1 MFSPVKFE
9 KELNEKYG
17 ITDKVDLSPVAK
29 LSYLETQRNELQ
41 HVLWRAKTDMI
52 HSKRLQESEN
62 ETLQMKGNDN
72 MIKHM
77 NEVKQFVGAIEML
90 DEFINELKA
99 EYKELQAEA

>member
-9 KELNEKYG
+9 KELNKKYG
-17 ITDKVDLSPVAK
+17 ITPEVDLSPMAK
-29 LSYLETQRNELQ
+29 LSYLETQRDELQ

-52 HSKRLQESEN
+52 HSKRLQDSDN

-77 NEVKQFVGAIEML
+77 NEVKQFVGGIRML
-90 DEFINELKA
+90 DEFIKELKA
-99 EYKELQAEA
+99 EYPELKAEA

>member
-52 HSKRLQESEN
+52 HSKRLQESEY
-62 ETLQMKGNDN
+62 ETLQMRGNDN
-72 MIKHM
+72 MIKHT
-77 NEVKQFVGAIEML
+77 NEVRQFVGAIEML